1 MIFYR
6 DFPDQ
11 EANSLR
17 SKELPY
23 AVLDY
28 QVLGES

>member
-1 MIFYR
+1 MIFYQ

-11 EANSLR
+11 EVNSLR
-17 SKELPY
+17 SEELPY

-28 QVLGES
+28 QVLGE